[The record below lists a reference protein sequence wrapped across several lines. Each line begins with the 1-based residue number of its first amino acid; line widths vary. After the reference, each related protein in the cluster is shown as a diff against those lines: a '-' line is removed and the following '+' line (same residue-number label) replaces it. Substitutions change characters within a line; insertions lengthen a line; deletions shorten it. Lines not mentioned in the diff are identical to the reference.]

1 MGLPMEC
8 APNVC
13 ASAADIWMFLGK
25 TVAVF
30 RFGMILMIGRHK
42 NYTIYTSQF
51 NNLNDLP
58 WTSMDHVQGNND
70 SLQFKLK
77 NSDRQI
83 STDIYVYLLNG
94 QAIPRQTCTNK
105 KARQIWK
112 NRVFG

>member
-1 MGLPMEC
+1 
-8 APNVC
+8 
-13 ASAADIWMFLGK
+13 
-25 TVAVF
+25 
-30 RFGMILMIGRHK
+30 MIGRHK

-83 STDIYVYLLNG
+83 STDIYVYLQNG

-112 NRVFG
+112 NRVFGWLFGKLGYGWDKGVMIVNPELKDLTRLSW